1 MEVCVGRRETTVV
14 GIGGGT
20 ASGKTSLVKRLVDE
34 LAKGNNDLQI
44 LVISMDNYYRDL
56 KQGETPLN
64 YNFDEPEAL
73 CISELADTIMAFCRE
88 EKVYIPNYD
97 FKKHCRTPGNQFF
110 KNCAKSIII
119 VEGIHALH
127 KDIYDLYDFTIYVDC
142 PSETR
147 YARRLHRDI
156 TERGRTEQLV
166 KHQWDTFAQP
176 TFSKYEN
183 LYISKST
190 IIISSSSSFSPQV
203 LSKILSLL

>member
-1 MEVCVGRRETTVV
+1 MEFRVGRRETTVV
-14 GIGGGT
+14 GVGGGT
-20 ASGKTSLVKRLVDE
+20 ASGKTSLVKKIVGE
-34 LAKGNNDLQI
+34 LAKGKDDVQI

-64 YNFDEPEAL
+64 YNFDEPEAI
-73 CISELADTIMAFCRE
+73 CISELAETIMSFCRE
-88 EKVYIPNYD
+88 EKVYVPNYD
-97 FKKHCRTPGNQFF
+97 FKKHCRTSGNHFI

-127 KDIYDLYDFTIYVDC
+127 ENIYDLYDFTIYVDC

-147 YARRLHRDI
+147 YSRRLHRDI

-166 KHQWDTFAQP
+166 KHQWETFAQP

-183 LYISKST
+183 LYISKSS
-190 IIISSSSSFSPQV
+190 IIVSSQTDFNLAP
-203 LSKILSLL
+203 ILSLF